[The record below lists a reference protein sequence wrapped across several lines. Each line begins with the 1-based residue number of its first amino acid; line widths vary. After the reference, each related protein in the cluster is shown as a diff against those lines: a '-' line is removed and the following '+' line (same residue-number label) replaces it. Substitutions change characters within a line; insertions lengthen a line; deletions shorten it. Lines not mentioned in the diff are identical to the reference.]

1 MNIIYNLVFLLLCQ
15 FSFVCD
21 QALEFPQSSPLP
33 NSQQKQ
39 KSDKAGAANIVI
51 KSTDGG
57 QTWQDISEGLSGK
70 LEEGGFSLSRKIRI
84 CQVFYRQD
92 PGKTQSIFV
101 VPTLNGYEK

>member
-1 MNIIYNLVFLLLCQ
+1 MKIIYNLAFLLLLQ
-15 FSFVCD
+15 FPFAYD
-21 QALEFPQSSPLP
+21 QALEFPQSSHLP
-33 NSQQKQ
+33 DSLQQQKR
-39 KSDKAGAANIVI
+39 DKAGAGNIAF

-92 PGKTQSIFV
+92 PGQTQSIFV
-101 VPTLNGYEK
+101 APTLKGYEK

>member
-1 MNIIYNLVFLLLCQ
+1 MNIIYKLAFLLLFQ
-15 FSFVCD
+15 FLFACNES
-21 QALEFPQSSPLP
+21 LEFKASSPGP
-33 NSQQKQ
+33 DGQQKLNNN
-39 KSDKAGAANIVI
+39 KTGVANIAF

-92 PGKTQSIFV
+92 PGQTQSIFV
-101 VPTLNGYEK
+101 APTLKGYEK